1 MKIIEIDKSNR
12 KNKRFKVTL
21 DSGEIYHFGLDTG
34 KTYVDHGN
42 KKKRDAY
49 ISRHLGNRTERYLI
63 ENLIPSASLFSYWI
77 IWGDTTDLIR
87 NIGKLNK
94 MWDK

>member
-21 DSGEIYHFGLDTG
+21 DTGEIYHFGLLG
-34 KTYVDHGN
+34 ASTYLEHGN
-42 KKKRDAY
+42 KRKRDNY
-49 ISRHLGNRTERYLI
+49 RKRHIGNETERYLI
-63 ENLIPSASLFSYWI
+63 QNLIPSAALFSYWI
-77 IWGDTTDLIR
+77 LWGDTTDLIR
-87 NIGKLNK
+87 NIEKLNK